1 MSEELKEI
9 TTIMRYMLAGVIMC
23 GSVALFLILVFNV
36 TYAFLGD
43 TAAFIMTM
51 ASFGGICLG
60 MAAYMEAEKQKEE
73 AKKNGT

>member
-9 TTIMRYMLAGVIMC
+9 TTALRYMLAGVIMC

-43 TAAFIMTM
+43 TAAFIMSM
-51 ASFGGICLG
+51 ASFGGIVLG
-60 MAAYMEAEKQKEE
+60 ICAWLEAEKAK